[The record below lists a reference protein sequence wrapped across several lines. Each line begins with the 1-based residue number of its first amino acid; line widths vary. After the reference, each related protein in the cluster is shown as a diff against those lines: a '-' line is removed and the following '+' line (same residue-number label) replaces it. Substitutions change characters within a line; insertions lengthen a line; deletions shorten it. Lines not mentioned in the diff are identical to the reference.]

1 MLICIGRSLMMKD
14 AGRFRGKAVV
24 LLDDAEQLRWVRGI
38 QIKVGKK
45 FFTLFFSMQTQL
57 QSEFPLGFFVLIACW
72 VIGVVSLVAR
82 LHPCLCY
89 AIQVT

>member
-1 MLICIGRSLMMKD
+1 MMKD

-57 QSEFPLGFFVLIACW
+57 QSEFPLGFFVLHARW
-72 VIGVVSLVAR
+72 VVGVAR
-82 LHPCLCY
+82 SASCSPELVGIFGLT
-89 AIQVT
+89 VNRV